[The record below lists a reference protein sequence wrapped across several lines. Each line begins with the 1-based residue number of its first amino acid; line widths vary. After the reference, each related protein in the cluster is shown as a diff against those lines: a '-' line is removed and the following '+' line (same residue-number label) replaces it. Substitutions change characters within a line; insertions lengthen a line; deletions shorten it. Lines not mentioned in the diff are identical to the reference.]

1 MWQGFPLFPESAS
14 TTSGEIDAL
23 YLYLVS
29 VAAFF
34 ALLIL
39 VLVVVFATRYRRRP
53 NGPAVQQIEG
63 SLRLE
68 LAWTIIPFAI
78 SLSFF
83 LWGSSLFLRTTRP
96 PRDATDVY
104 VVGKQ
109 WMWKLQHANGKR
121 EINELHVP
129 VGETIRLTMTSED
142 VIHAFFVPAF
152 RMKRDVMPGRYT
164 QAWFEATKTGT
175 YHLFCA
181 EYCGTEHSRMIGWVH
196 VMEPEQYA
204 AWLAGAT
211 SGETPEVAGKLL
223 FESFR
228 CDSCHKDTSD
238 SRGPTT
244 DARGP
249 SLHGLFGSEVTLLG
263 GGHVTADETYL
274 RESILTPASKVV
286 AGFQPVMPTYAGQL
300 GEEQILQ
307 LIAYI
312 KTLKSGQAPSAR

>member
-1 MWQGFPLFPESAS
+1 MWQNLPLFPESAS

-23 YLYLVS
+23 YLYLVA
-29 VAAFF
+29 VTAFF
-34 ALLIL
+34 AILIL
-39 VLVVVFATRYRRRP
+39 VLVVGFAVYFRRRP
-53 NGPAVQQIEG
+53 NGPPVVQIEG

-68 LAWTIIPFAI
+68 LVWTIIPFLIA
-78 SLSFF
+78 LSFF
-83 LWGSSLFLRTTRP
+83 WWGSDLFLRTSRA

-129 VGETIRLTMTSED
+129 VGQRIRLTMTSED

-164 QAWFEATKTGT
+164 QAWFEATKTGV

-181 EYCGTEHSRMIGWVH
+181 EYCGTEHSKMIGQVY
-196 VMEPEQYA
+196 VMEPEEYA

-211 SGETPEVAGKLL
+211 SGETPEAAGKTL
-223 FESFR
+223 FESYR
-228 CDSCHKDTSD
+228 CDSCHRDA
-238 SRGPTT
+238 P

-249 SLHGLFGSEVTLLG
+249 SLNGVFGSEVVLLG
-263 GGHVTADETYL
+263 GGRATADETYL
-274 RESILTPASKVV
+274 RESILAPASKIV

-312 KTLKSGQAPSAR
+312 KTLKSGQAQSAR